1 MNCQEFEQ
9 RAWAEPHC
17 DEPEFVRHMQECPD
31 CGPAAVELRAFD
43 NEIGA
48 TLRVDC
54 PDGLAARIH
63 ARHRLQY
70 DDAPVPGLLA
80 RLRDWLFGNPTWIG
94 AYATAATVLLVV
106 GVLRGGLS
114 GEEPQLMPLDDLVAE
129 HTLEEQFATKV
140 NMPVPRADIEAMF
153 DQFGARLVADLDG
166 VTFANGCIME
176 NGIKGAHLVVDTPQ
190 GKVTVLVI
198 PHRAVEGARTLRF
211 ADYEGRLTPYGKGS
225 LAVVGNDGSMLEAVE
240 QRFRNAVRWL

>member
-63 ARHRLQY
+63 ARHRL
-70 DDAPVPGLLA
+70 
-80 RLRDWLFGNPTWIG
+80 
-94 AYATAATVLLVV
+94 
-106 GVLRGGLS
+106 
-114 GEEPQLMPLDDLVAE
+114 
-129 HTLEEQFATKV
+129 
-140 NMPVPRADIEAMF
+140 
-153 DQFGARLVADLDG
+153 
-166 VTFANGCIME
+166 
-176 NGIKGAHLVVDTPQ
+176 
-190 GKVTVLVI
+190 
-198 PHRAVEGARTLRF
+198 
-211 ADYEGRLTPYGKGS
+211 
-225 LAVVGNDGSMLEAVE
+225 
-240 QRFRNAVRWL
+240 